1 MPIEAIRRAE
11 MTDLED
17 LHALLQAAFA
27 SQARELDL
35 SPEDAPWHTAYREI
49 ENTEREMGYLTFFM
63 IIAGG
68 RPAACIAIQND
79 VEREYGGDGYIGR
92 VAVHPDY
99 RGRGYAH
106 LLLRF
111 AETALRDRGAKRV
124 RLVVLSV
131 LDRLVE
137 FYAEQRYEVVGH
149 REFKGFALTDMD
161 KPLV

>member
-27 SQARELDL
+27 SQARELEL
-35 SPEDAPWHTAYREI
+35 APAEAPWHTAFRETDA
-49 ENTEREMGYLTFFM
+49 TERELGYLTFFM
-63 IIAGG
+63 LIADD
-68 RPAACIAIQND
+68 RPAGSIAIQND
-79 VEREYGGDGYIGR
+79 VEPEYGGDGYIGR
-92 VAVHPDY
+92 VAVHPDS

-111 AETALRDRGAKRV
+111 AETALRDRGAERV

-131 LDRLVE
+131 LDELVS
-137 FYAEQRYEVVGH
+137 FYAAQGYEIVGH
-149 REFKGFALTDMD
+149 REFRGFALTDMD
-161 KPLV
+161 KTLT

>member
-1 MPIEAIRRAE
+1 MPLGAIRQADE
-11 MTDLED
+11 TDLEQ

-27 SQARELDL
+27 SQARELELTMD
-35 SPEDAPWHTAYREI
+35 DAPWHTAFRDVS
-49 ENTEREMGYLTFFM
+49 NTEREMGYLTFF
-63 IIAGG
+63 ILIADE
-68 RPAACIAIQND
+68 RPAGCIAIQND
-79 VEREYGGDGYIGR
+79 VEPLYGGDGYIGR

-111 AETALRDRGAKRV
+111 AETALRDRGAKKV

-131 LDRLVE
+131 LSDLVR
-137 FYAEQRYEVVGH
+137 FYAEQGYEAVGF
-149 REFKGFALTDMD
+149 REFQGFSLTDMD